1 MTIKPDNSN
10 TGVQNDDHKTNKD
23 FALLTII
30 VLLASII
37 TILVLNHYF
46 YNHDVKFIEMKFDK
60 IGELG
65 GVLQGTLGVAAA
77 LAGAYVAIKLAQ
89 IAINQAKKSNDIAAR
104 QARNDD
110 PAYLEALKIRDNCN
124 DLNGCIHSILL
135 YTRQAVDA
143 SSRYTNAEYSFIN
156 ARMNGDID
164 IDDITFQNEL
174 NNLRKMKNAVF
185 QCFIGTWANEFS
197 RLLISIN
204 PYILKSIEYRL
215 TKDNHIKE
223 STEWSNEPGVKWI
236 LSTYALQKNIMDLS
250 ENTGFDIPNYT
261 LLEIMN
267 GSEYL
272 IEMLNVDETTK
283 IEIIQTV
290 LAKNDLQSMPLSI
303 KNMLV
308 NFKQSLVNLSSNEN

>member
-1 MTIKPDNSN
+1 MSEESTENNDTKNPMKELLYWTLAALSLTVAAMFILNTYFQLADNEVGS
-10 TGVQNDDHKTNKD
+10 
-23 FALLTII
+23 
-30 VLLASII
+30 
-37 TILVLNHYF
+37 
-46 YNHDVKFIEMKFDK
+46 
-60 IGELG
+60 LG
-65 GVLQGTLGVAAA
+65 GAFQGTLGVAAA
-77 LAGAYVAIKLAQ
+77 VAGAIVTIRLAK
-89 IAINQAKKSNDIAAR
+89 IAIDQAKISNNIAAR

-143 SSRYTNAEYSFIN
+143 SSRYTNAEHSFIN

-174 NNLRKMKNAVF
+174 NTLRKMKKAVF

-303 KNMLV
+303 KNMLI